1 MEKLE
6 DKKISIKAVIT
17 TIVAVSMSLFHLYTS
32 EFGLLSA
39 VVQRS
44 IHLLFALLIT
54 FLTLSFIKTP
64 KKKGKLK
71 NFFTILDIIFMI
83 FSCITLIYLIVGY
96 KELIL
101 RGGAATTTD
110 LIFGSILIILV
121 LESTRRVLGLALP
134 LITVIAI
141 LYAFFGDYL
150 PGAWG
155 HRALDLEQFITYQ
168 YLTTE
173 GLFTIPLGVSASYII
188 IFIIFG
194 AFLLNSGVGEFF
206 IAFANSIAGSM
217 RGGPAKVAVLSS
229 ATMGTISGSAVAN
242 VVSTGSFT
250 IPLMKKI
257 GYTPLFAGAVESVA
271 STGGQFMPPIMG
283 AAAFI
288 IAEMLGIPYIKVCL
302 AAAIPAILYFFSLFY
317 MVHIEAIKQGLKG
330 IPKNQLPSFKREV
343 FSRGHLILPAII
355 LVVLMVYGYSPMK
368 AGFWAVISV
377 VLISMVKKETRMDF
391 KKIIKSLEN
400 GAKGS
405 LQVVTACAC
414 AGIVIGVVTQTGLG
428 LKFSTLVISA
438 AKGYLFLSLIYVML
452 TSLILGMGLT
462 TSAAYILTVIIGGPV
477 LINLGVKP
485 IAAHLFVFYYAC
497 LSAIT
502 PPVALAAFAGAGISG
517 APPFKTGFTA
527 MRLALIAYIVPFIIV
542 YNPVLLFHGNILNI
556 IFSFITAI
564 IGCIA
569 IGSSLE
575 GYFLLPLSILEK
587 IFFFLA
593 GFALLKPGAKSDFVG
608 FGMLIFILVTQ
619 IIKKRIAKKVK
630 ITKKLSQF

>member
-64 KKKGKLK
+64 KQNGKLK

-477 LINLGVKP
+477 LINLG
-485 IAAHLFVFYYAC
+485 
-497 LSAIT
+497 
-502 PPVALAAFAGAGISG
+502 
-517 APPFKTGFTA
+517 
-527 MRLALIAYIVPFIIV
+527 
-542 YNPVLLFHGNILNI
+542 
-556 IFSFITAI
+556 
-564 IGCIA
+564 
-569 IGSSLE
+569 
-575 GYFLLPLSILEK
+575 
-587 IFFFLA
+587 
-593 GFALLKPGAKSDFVG
+593 
-608 FGMLIFILVTQ
+608 
-619 IIKKRIAKKVK
+619 
-630 ITKKLSQF
+630 